1 MFEQQY
7 LKDNYELNE
16 IENLSKQ
23 ISDLINLGNY
33 SQIEELDR
41 IRLELIK
48 NFKDKNNKNFQ
59 NLVNKISL
67 KNTDNIDMQNEIKK
81 NICLDYGILNDLDKI
96 NLLKK
101 DSKSYNELK
110 DKIINVG
117 EFNN

>member
-1 MFEQQY
+1 MLEQQY

-41 IRLELIK
+41 TRLELIK

-59 NLVNKISL
+59 VLVKKLSL
-67 KNTDNIDMQNEIKK
+67 KNTESITQIE
-81 NICLDYGILNDLDKI
+81 
-96 NLLKK
+96 
-101 DSKSYNELK
+101 SKLISLK
-110 DKIINVG
+110 DEKSKFIKRFKAYNY
-117 EFNN
+117 